1 MADTAETEA
10 PDLARARRRLT
21 LFDVVCIGVN
31 ATVGS
36 GVFALPD
43 DVYREMGGFSPLG
56 FAVCAVLLL
65 PVSLC
70 MAELAARTEETGGPY
85 VYARRAF
92 GEELGFVVGWFCWV
106 ATLVSWAAVTTLF
119 VEIVGIHGVA
129 AKVAGAGMI
138 LVLGAINYIGVK
150 PGAALV
156 NVVTIGKLAAILT
169 FVGVGLFRMKTE
181 RLGGALPDLRHFG
194 TGVYLTLFP
203 LQGFEV
209 APVTAGETRNPKR
222 NVPLGTIGALVFSAL
237 LYVVVQGVLV
247 AAYPGL
253 GAKTE
258 TPLHDA
264 AVYLG
269 PTIALIVLIGSM
281 VSTAGFTAGSALGSP
296 RYAEA
301 MANHGTLPKVLS
313 RIHPR
318 FRTPHV
324 AIVVTALISAALVL
338 PFDYRML
345 VGVANVTVVFQYV
358 FSCLAVPVLR
368 RREPEDTAK
377 WRVPG
382 GMTLPILGALGSASL
397 LFFVKQGEWLFS
409 GGALLVGAALYVG
422 VRRARGVG
430 SGGAA
435 R

>member
-1 MADTAETEA
+1 VAAPTDAD
-10 PDLARARRRLT
+10 ARPRLLRRLT

-43 DVYREMGGFSPLG
+43 DVYREMGGFSPLA
-56 FAVCAVLLL
+56 FAVCAILLL

-92 GEELGFVVGWFCWV
+92 GEEVGFLVGWFCWI
-106 ATLVSWAAVTTLF
+106 ATLVSWAAVTMLF
-119 VEIVGIHGVA
+119 VEILGVRGLP

-138 LVLGAINYIGVK
+138 LALGAINYVGVK

-156 NVVTIGKLAAILT
+156 NAVTIGKLAAILT
-169 FVGVGLFRMKTE
+169 FVAVGLFRMKTE
-181 RLGGALPDLRHFG
+181 RLGGAAPDLRQIG

-209 APVTAGETRNPKR
+209 APVTAGETQNPKR
-222 NVPLGTIGALVFSAL
+222 NVPLGTIGALLFSAL
-237 LYVVVQGVLV
+237 LYVIVQGVLV

-253 GAKTE
+253 DHKTD
-258 TPLHDA
+258 TPLQDA
-264 AVYLG
+264 ATYLG
-269 PTIALIVLIGSM
+269 PTIGLIVLAGSM
-281 VSTAGFTAGSALGSP
+281 VSTGGFTAGSALGSP

-301 MANHGTLPKVLS
+301 MAQDGSLPKVLS
-313 RIHPR
+313 RVHPR

-324 AIVVTALISAALVL
+324 AIAVTAVLAAAIAV
-338 PFDYRML
+338 PFDYRTL

-368 RREPEDTAK
+368 RKEPADASK

-382 GMTLPILGALGSASL
+382 GLILPLLGAVGSASL
-397 LFFVKQGEWLFS
+397 LHFVKVDEWIFS
-409 GGALLVGAALYVG
+409 GGSLLAGAAIYLV
-422 VRRARGVG
+422 VRRAR
-430 SGGAA
+430 A
-435 R
+435 RSS